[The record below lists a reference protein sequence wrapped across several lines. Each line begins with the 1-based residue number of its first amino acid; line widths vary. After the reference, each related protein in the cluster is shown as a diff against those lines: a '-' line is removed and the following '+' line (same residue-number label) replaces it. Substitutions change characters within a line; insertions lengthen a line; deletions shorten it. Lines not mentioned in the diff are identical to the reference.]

1 MVLEVLATTVTMC
14 RCAKSLQL
22 CLTFCDKEMATHSST
37 LAWRIPWTEE
47 PGGLQSTGSKRVGH
61 DFTFT
66 FTFMDHS
73 PPGFCP
79 WDSPG
84 KKTRVGCC
92 SHLQG
97 VFLTQGLNLCLQ
109 HLLHWQVGSL
119 PLGPPVSLTESK
131 YSMNVAANLQ
141 DGIYTLV

>member
-1 MVLEVLATTVTMC
+1 MDGEAWWATVHGV
-14 RCAKSLQL
+14 AKSRTQL
-22 CLTFCDKEMATHSST
+22 SD
-37 LAWRIPWTEE
+37 
-47 PGGLQSTGSKRVGH
+47 
-61 DFTFT
+61 FT

-73 PPGFCP
+73 PPGLCP

-84 KKTRVGCC
+84 KNTRVGCC

-119 PLGPPVSLTESK
+119 PLAPPVSLTESK
-131 YSMNVAANLQ
+131 YPMNVAANLQ